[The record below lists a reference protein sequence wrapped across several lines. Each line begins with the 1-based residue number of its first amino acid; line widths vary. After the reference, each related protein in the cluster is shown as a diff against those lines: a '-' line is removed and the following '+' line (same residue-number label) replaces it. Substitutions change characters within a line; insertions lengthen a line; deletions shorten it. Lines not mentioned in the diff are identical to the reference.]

1 MKYCDSAA
9 MIARFGED
17 EVIRLTDPGDG
28 AMDAAAID
36 AALTDASDEI
46 DSYLAVRY
54 TLPLSV
60 IPEIVVRLCAD
71 IARYRLYDGRMLDE
85 VEKRYDDS
93 VKLLKDIVRGSAVL
107 PLPSTTASTEVSTTR
122 SRDDRLFTRDTLED
136 F

>member
-9 MIARFGED
+9 MIARFGGD
-17 EVIRLTDPGDG
+17 ELIRLTDPGDG

-71 IARYRLYDGRMLDE
+71 IARYRLYDSRMLDE

-93 VKLLKDIVRGSAVL
+93 IKLLKDIVRGSAVL
-107 PLPSTTASTEVSTTR
+107 PLPTTTASTEVSTTR
-122 SRDDRLFTRDTLED
+122 SREDRLFTRDTLED